1 MNRLQK
7 KCFIG
12 SAGMHLLLVV
22 ILFVGPAFLTSKS
35 KVDDPPP
42 LDFVPWKTVD
52 ALVSGG
58 GNPNARPPVVT
69 PTPPAPAPPVVNPTP
84 PPLTPEKPPEKVKDP
99 EPPKDPVKEFTKS
112 KADPE
117 SFEMSKTHKPKLPN
131 VSTTIVKPKQDT
143 RKTSRQ
149 LESPEQD
156 RANAQRRAIASA
168 ISRTARSLRDDLSPS
183 TTVDTNYGPGGGG
196 EAYANY
202 AQVVKSIY
210 QREWVLP
217 DTAADDAITKVKVTI
232 ASDGRVISA
241 EVLRTSGD
249 GSVDKSV
256 QRTLDRVTFI
266 APFPEGSKD
275 KERTY
280 TINFSLKAKRLLG

>member
-1 MNRLQK
+1 MNRFQK

-12 SAGMHLLLVV
+12 STGAHLLLVAV
-22 ILFVGPAFLTSKS
+22 LFVGPAFLTSRS
-35 KVDDPPP
+35 KVDDMPPI
-42 LDFVPWKTVD
+42 DFVPWKTVD
-52 ALVSGG
+52 AMVSAG
-58 GNPNARPPVVT
+58 GNPQSRPPAAI
-69 PTPPAPAPPVVNPTP
+69 PTPPAPPVAPPPTP
-84 PPLTPEKPPEKVKDP
+84 PVRAERAPETVKEP
-99 EPPKDPVKEFTKS
+99 EPPKDPPREVVKTPAS
-112 KADPE
+112 E
-117 SFEMSKTHKPKLPN
+117 SFETSKMPKRKLPN
-131 VSTTIVKPKQDT
+131 VSTKVVNAKTET
-143 RKTSRQ
+143 RKTPRQ
-149 LESPEQD
+149 TDSQQQEQAD
-156 RANAQRRAIASA
+156 AQKRALASA
-168 ISRTARSLRDDLSPS
+168 ISSTVRSLREEVSAA

-217 DTAADDAITKVKVTI
+217 DTAADDAIAKVRVTI

-241 EVLRTSGD
+241 ELLRASGES
-249 GSVDKSV
+249 SVDRSV

-275 KERTY
+275 KQRTY

>member
-1 MNRLQK
+1 MNRFQK

-12 SAGMHLLLVV
+12 SAGVHLLLVV
-22 ILFVGPAFLTSKS
+22 ILFVGPAFLTSKCN
-35 KVDDPPP
+35 VPDMPP

-52 ALVSGG
+52 AMVSGG
-58 GNPNARPPVVT
+58 GNPQARPPVAA
-69 PTPPAPAPPVVNPTP
+69 PTPPVPAPPVVNPTP
-84 PPLTPEKPPEKVKDP
+84 PPAPPEKPPEKIKDP
-99 EPPKDPVKEFTKS
+99 EPKEVAKEVEKTKS
-112 KADPE
+112 EPE
-117 SFEMSKTHKPKLPN
+117 SFEASKTPKRRLPN
-131 VSTTIVKPKQDT
+131 VSTKMVKATPDT
-143 RKTSRQ
+143 HKTSRQ
-149 LESPEQD
+149 TNTQDPE
-156 RANAQRRAIASA
+156 RADAQRQAIASA

-241 EVLRTSGD
+241 EILRGSGD
-249 GSVDKSV
+249 GGVDKSV

-266 APFPEGSKD
+266 APFPDGSKD